1 MYTEKLCIATYVF
14 LIMIILKNTNLEIES
29 RENLGAMVI
38 IPNGLEIFRCHNTK
52 DSKNYMNLQYRL

>member
-1 MYTEKLCIATYVF
+1 
-14 LIMIILKNTNLEIES
+14 MIILKNTNLEIES